1 MLLFTS
7 NKNSKKSNFV
17 RKSKRTLIL
26 SRIYNNSVEGFFFLF
41 FFKYT
46 HIASIKNILKFL
58 FVIKLYNFRLFF
70 IYFSSECKAI

>member
-7 NKNSKKSNFV
+7 NINSKKSNFV

-26 SRIYNNSVEGFFFLF
+26 SGIYNNSVEGFFFF

-46 HIASIKNILKFL
+46 HIASIKIILKFL
-58 FVIKLYNFRLFF
+58 FVIILYNFKLFF